1 MQHPIRIV
9 AASQLPLRILPT
21 LRFLVRL
28 TRQLSAIQFA
38 RQGARVAVADIDEI
52 GIRQTAVLIGERAL
66 AVQVDVAD
74 PGSCAAMVAKTV
86 AEFGRL
92 DIIFNNAGV
101 SGSRHNTAN
110 QPLDEWQRVIDIN
123 LSGVFYC
130 TKYAIPAMQK
140 VGGGVI
146 VNTASVDGHVGMATI
161 SPYTASKHGVLG
173 LTKCVA
179 LEYGR
184 ENIRCVAICP
194 GFIDTAMTRRSL
206 SENEAGAMA
215 QSIPNVGGQAAQP
228 EQVANLALW
237 LASDKA
243 SYVNGSSHVVDAGL
257 MAGFSLP
264 EPVDETVTPE
274 AAFASGVR
282 VPHHT

>member
-1 MQHPIRIV
+1 MSDFNGKVVIV
-9 AASQLPLRILPT
+9 TGAAGGIGAAA
-21 LRFLVRL
+21 
-28 TRQLSAIQFA
+28 AIQFA
-38 RQGARVAVADIDEI
+38 RQGARVTVADIDEI

-74 PGSCAAMVAKTV
+74 PSSCAAMVAKTV

-92 DIIFNNAGV
+92 DVIFNNAGV
-101 SGSRHNTAN
+101 SGSRHNTAS

-130 TKYAIPAMQK
+130 TKYAIPEMQK

-194 GFIDTAMTRRSL
+194 GFIDTAMTRQSL
-206 SENEAGAMA
+206 SEDEAGAMA

-264 EPVDETVTPE
+264 EPVDEKVTPG
-274 AAFASGVR
+274 AAMAPGVR

>member
-1 MQHPIRIV
+1 MSDFNGKVVIV
-9 AASQLPLRILPT
+9 TGAAGGIGAAA
-21 LRFLVRL
+21 
-28 TRQLSAIQFA
+28 AIQFA
-38 RQGARVAVADIDEI
+38 RQGARVTVADIDEI

-74 PGSCAAMVAKTV
+74 ASSCAAMVAKTV

-92 DIIFNNAGV
+92 DVIFNNAGV

-130 TKYAIPAMQK
+130 TKYAIPEMQK

-194 GFIDTAMTRRSL
+194 GFIDTAMTRQSL
-206 SENEAGAMA
+206 SEDEAGAMA

-264 EPVDETVTPE
+264 EPVDEKVTAG
-274 AAFASGVR
+274 AAMAPGVR